1 MTGMK
6 NSRKEI
12 KSVVLCGATICEG
25 SNFGDWL
32 LQEILEQKI
41 KSVIPD
47 IRIIYIEKDQYVKS
61 IARALLRA
69 DAFIYV
75 PGGYMGYIEKWY
87 SGSLEKTIQRV
98 KYYYLPGL
106 IYRHTHK
113 PMALIGQGIGPYEY
127 PILGKMLCCICRAS
141 EYICVRDIKSYN
153 LLKKIG
159 VRNNIY
165 LTADCAQT
173 LLQNDMIHETSES
186 KKISSVLNGLKIIH
200 ILYFDHEEWNKKI
213 KEAIKPF
220 MEDIRFGFVIGADGI
235 ILSRKG
241 LMEFSKYF
249 PKERT
254 VVFDYREPH
263 QLLSIYSKVDMI
275 LTPKLH
281 TGIVGCTMGKS
292 VVAFSVQY
300 AKTKLYYEKIGYPER
315 VFDLF
320 SVSSEEMKDAIKENI
335 DKKVNLPEKVLM
347 DANKNL
353 NLLERF
359 LQNH

>member
-1 MTGMK
+1 MK
-6 NSRKEI
+6 NNKKEI
-12 KSVVLCGATICEG
+12 KSVALCGATICEG

-32 LQEILEQKI
+32 LQEILERKI

-47 IRIIYIEKDQYVKS
+47 IRIIYIEKEHYIKS
-61 IARALLRA
+61 IVRALLRA

-87 SGSLEKTIQRV
+87 SGSLKKTIQRM
-98 KYYYLPGL
+98 KYYYLPGF
-106 IYRHTHK
+106 IYRYTHK

-127 PILGKMLCCICRAS
+127 PVLGKMLCDICAAS
-141 EYICVRDIKSYN
+141 KCICVRDIESYS
-153 LLKKIG
+153 LLKKVG
-159 VRNNIY
+159 VKNKIY
-165 LTADCAQT
+165 ITADCAQT
-173 LLQNDMIHETSES
+173 LLQNDMIYETSES
-186 KKISSVLNGLKIIH
+186 KKIALQLSGLKIIH
-200 ILYFDHEEWNKKI
+200 ILYFNYEEWNKKI
-213 KEAIKPF
+213 IEAIKPF
-220 MEDIRFGFVIGADGI
+220 MKDTKFGFVIGADSV

-241 LMEFSKYF
+241 LVEFSKCF
-249 PKERT
+249 PQERT

-263 QLLSIYSKVDMI
+263 QLISIYNKVDMI

-320 SVSSEEMKDAIKENI
+320 SISSEEMKKAIIENM
-335 DKKVNLPEKVLM
+335 DKGVNLPEKILKAA
-347 DANKNL
+347 DENL
-353 NLLERF
+353 NLLEGF
-359 LQNH
+359 LHNR